1 MRVVCDNCAATY
13 NIPEQKLTKEVNK
26 ATCRKCG
33 HRMLIRRPASG
44 GRILP
49 PSEEKTQITDIPVT
63 HAPPDADEER
73 PTVVLDQAPGRP
85 ASAAS
90 APRAAPARPVRARHS
105 APAVPPSAAPALVHA
120 PVHAPAPAHAHV
132 HAPGAATPA
141 APSFDP
147 SGDLSW
153 VLLGCATAGIGA
165 LVLAVNIDGDGLLRV
180 VGAALALFGAVLG
193 FLVLLTGARGRQ
205 PANTAVSVLLSV
217 VFAAMGAGGA
227 HYAARAFG
235 PVTPELARAPVP
247 TPAPVVDDGA
257 SLDLLA
263 EEPPEPEPEQ
273 PVRAAAPKAAVP
285 VRGTGADVARTNTP
299 APPPPKAEAPPPPP
313 PARKGPP
320 IPATVIETI
329 VTSNSG
335 VKRCYMDEK
344 QRSGTLPR
352 ELKMVFTVQPAGNVS
367 KARVTT
373 TDYRGTDLDICLGGA
388 FRSLVFPPFQGSDP
402 YQTGYVIRI

>member
-33 HRMLIRRPASG
+33 HRMLIRRLASG

-63 HAPPDADEER
+63 QTPPDADEER
-73 PTVVLDQAPGRP
+73 PTVVLDQAP
-85 ASAAS
+85 A
-90 APRAAPARPVRARHS
+90 RAAAAAPVRARHS
-105 APAVPPSAAPALVHA
+105 APAVPLSAAPIQ
-120 PVHAPAPAHAHV
+120 APAPAPAQ
-132 HAPGAATPA
+132 TPA
-141 APSFDP
+141 APPAVGAPVTQGFDP

-165 LVLAVNIDGDGLLRV
+165 LILAVNIDGDGLLRV
-180 VGAALALFGAVLG
+180 VGTVLGLFGAVLG

-205 PANTAVSVLLSV
+205 PANTAVSALLSIM
-217 VFAAMGAGGA
+217 FASIGAGGA
-227 HYAARAFG
+227 HYAASAFG
-235 PVTPELARAPVP
+235 PVTPEIARAPVP

-263 EEPPEPEPEQ
+263 EEPEPEPIPEPEQ
-273 PVRAAAPKAAVP
+273 PVRVAAPKAAVP
-285 VRGTGADVARTNTP
+285 VRGTGADVARKAAP
-299 APPPPKAEAPPPPP
+299 APPPPKEAAPPPPP
-313 PARKGPP
+313 PARTGPP

-335 VKRCYMDEK
+335 VKRCYMTEK
-344 QRSGTLPR
+344 QTSGTLPR
-352 ELKMVFTVQPAGNVS
+352 ELKMVFTVQPSGTVS

-388 FRSLVFPPFQGSDP
+388 FRSLVFPPFEGSSP